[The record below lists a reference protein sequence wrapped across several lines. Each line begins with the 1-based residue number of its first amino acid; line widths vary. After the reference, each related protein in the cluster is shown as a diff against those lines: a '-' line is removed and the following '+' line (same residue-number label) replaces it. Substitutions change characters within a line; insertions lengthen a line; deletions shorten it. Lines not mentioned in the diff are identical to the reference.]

1 MAGLLAARV
10 LTDYFDSVTIVER
23 DRFPKHQDRA
33 GVRLSRIV
41 HMCCWCR
48 TADSGTAFPGLEAEL
63 TAAGASTCRLDRR
76 LPMLGFSGWEPRFS
90 SGLITRTCSR
100 NLLEWTVRTD

>member
-1 MAGLLAARV
+1 MLHRTVSTQIERQLAINGSNHALVIGGMVDRFAARV

-33 GVRLSRIV
+33 GCASVVPRT
-41 HMCCWCR
+41 CAAGAR

-63 TAAGASTCRLDRR
+63 TAAGASTVDWTALCHA
-76 LPMLGFSGWEPRFS
+76 RF
-90 SGLITRTCSR
+90 
-100 NLLEWTVRTD
+100 